1 MCKKTTNISK
11 FQSGAAAICD
21 FSIKTKPVKVRVK
34 RTDLSSC
41 GGLILLKELFAPTR
55 FMLHNSVFY

>member
-1 MCKKTTNISK
+1 
-11 FQSGAAAICD
+11 
-21 FSIKTKPVKVRVK
+21 VRVK